1 MPGDGSDEM
10 YQWHFGGSLAWKL
23 ETSARWVQLAHA
35 RGMRWHI
42 GRVGTADRVRWARDV
57 SADSID
63 SSLPLRH
70 REHLTRFL
78 AALDTSTT
86 H

>member
-1 MPGDGSDEM
+1 
-10 YQWHFGGSLAWKL
+10 
-23 ETSARWVQLAHA
+23 
-35 RGMRWHI
+35 MRWHI